1 MNFISDSF
9 KKNFKRQ
16 LILKALD
23 IVIEL
28 LIEFKRGLENR
39 NPPSSPHLNN
49 HL

>member
-1 MNFISDSF
+1 MKFLSDGF
-9 KKNFKRQ
+9 KSNFKRQ

-39 NPPSSPHLNN
+39 NPPTTTHFNSHL
-49 HL
+49 